1 MGMEERV
8 TMKFLFL
15 VGSALKH
22 FQEDKFSAYDE
33 EQRFNQTL
41 ETIECI
47 RKKVPESYVVVFES
61 SCKSINEKQ
70 KETLKEKAD
79 LFLDFYDEPVIKQLY
94 ENLEKRPEL
103 ITYGKSL
110 LETRGLL
117 NTLYTIRN
125 HNLFGDS
132 QRVFKLTG
140 RYLLNDDFDIQ
151 DYQSKFLEG
160 KYVVK
165 RYEYLPQE
173 SESFDEKEL
182 ENVYAYL
189 YGAKGMMI
197 TGMWSFDRMLFNE
210 AVEALEKAFVY
221 MEKMIQYT
229 AGTDVE
235 HSLYRFINKKN
246 IISIPNLGITMVK
259 GMSGENGGVYQA

>member
-1 MGMEERV
+1 
-8 TMKFLFL
+8 MKFLFL

-33 EQRFNQTL
+33 QQRFEQTL

-47 RKKVPESYVVVFES
+47 RKKVPDSYVVLFECS
-61 SCKSINEKQ
+61 SKPIDEKQ
-70 KETLKEKAD
+70 KEIFKEKAD
-79 LFLDFYDEPVIKQLY
+79 LFLEFYNELVLQQIY

-117 NTLYTIRN
+117 NSLYVIKK
-125 HNLFGDS
+125 HNLFSDS

-140 RYLLNDDFDIQ
+140 RYLLNDDFNIQ
-151 DYQSKFLEG
+151 DYQSKFLEN
-160 KYVVK
+160 KYVIK
-165 RYEYLPQE
+165 SYEYLPQE
-173 SESFDEKEL
+173 AENFNDKEL

-197 TGMWSFDRMLFNE
+197 TGLWSFDRMLFNE
-210 AVEALEKAFVY
+210 AVEALERAFVY
-221 MEKMIQYT
+221 MEKMIQFT

-235 HSLYRFINKKN
+235 HSLYRFLNKKN
-246 IISIPNLGITMVK
+246 IISIPNLGLNVIK
-259 GMSGENGGVYQA
+259 GMEGVQYNI

>member
-1 MGMEERV
+1 MEERSV
-8 TMKFLFL
+8 MKFLFL

-33 EQRFNQTL
+33 QQRFEQTL

-47 RKKVPESYVVVFES
+47 RKKVPNSYVVLFECS
-61 SCKSINEKQ
+61 SKSIDEKQ
-70 KETLKEKAD
+70 KDILKEKTD
-79 LFLDFYDEPVIKQLY
+79 LFLEFYNEPVIQAIY
-94 ENLEKRPEL
+94 ENLEARPEL

-117 NTLYTIRN
+117 NTLYVIQK
-125 HNLFGDS
+125 HNIFNDS

-151 DYQSKFLEG
+151 DYESKFLEG
-160 KYVVK
+160 RYVIK
-165 RYEYLPQE
+165 RYEYLSQE
-173 SESFDEKEL
+173 MENYEKEL
-182 ENVYAYL
+182 ENVYAHL
-189 YGAKGMMI
+189 YGARGMMI
-197 TGMWSFDRMLFNE
+197 TGLWSFDRMLFTDTI
-210 AVEALEKAFVY
+210 EALERAFVY
-221 MEKMIQYT
+221 MEKMIQFT

-246 IISIPNLGITMVK
+246 IIDIPNLGLTMVK
-259 GMSGENGGVYQA
+259 GMSGENGGVYHS

>member
-1 MGMEERV
+1 
-8 TMKFLFL
+8 MKFLFL

-47 RKKVPESYVVVFES
+47 RNKVPESYVVLFECS
-61 SCKSINEKQ
+61 SKPIGEKQ
-70 KETLKEKAD
+70 RDTLKEKSD
-79 LFLDFYDEPVIKQLY
+79 LFLEFYDEPVLKQIY
-94 ENLEKRPEL
+94 ENLEERPEL

-117 NTLYTIRN
+117 NALYAIKQ
-125 HNLFGDS
+125 HNLFSDS

-140 RYLLNDDFDIQ
+140 RYLLNDDFNIQ

-160 KYVVK
+160 KYVLK
-165 RYEYLPQE
+165 RYEYLLE
-173 SESFDEKEL
+173 EGESFNESNL

-197 TGMWSFDRMLFNE
+197 TGLWSFDRVLFND
-210 AVEALEKAFVY
+210 AVEALEKAFTY
-221 MEKMIQYT
+221 MEKMIQFT

-235 HSLYRFINKKN
+235 HSLYRFINKNN
-246 IISIPNLGITMVK
+246 IISVPNLGLTMVK
-259 GMSGENGGVYQA
+259 GMTGENGGVYHT

>member
-1 MGMEERV
+1 
-8 TMKFLFL
+8 MKFLFL

-33 EQRFNQTL
+33 EQRFEQTL

-47 RKKVPESYVVVFES
+47 RKKVPESYVVLFECS
-61 SCKSINEKQ
+61 SRSIDEKQ
-70 KETLKEKAD
+70 KDILKEKCD
-79 LFLDFYDEPVIKQLY
+79 LFLEFYNEPVIQQIY
-94 ENLEKRPEL
+94 ENLEKGPEL

-117 NTLYTIRN
+117 NALYTIKQ
-125 HNLFGDS
+125 HNLFSDS

-140 RYLLNDDFDIQ
+140 RYLLNDDFNIQ
-151 DYQSKFLEG
+151 DYESKFLEG
-160 KYVVK
+160 KYIIK
-165 RYEYLPQE
+165 RLEYLPQE
-173 SESFDEKEL
+173 TENYDEKEL

-189 YGAKGMMI
+189 YGARGMMI
-197 TGMWSFDRMLFNE
+197 TGLWSFDRMLFNE
-210 AVEALEKAFVY
+210 AVNSLEKTFKY

-235 HSLYRFINKKN
+235 HSLYRFINNNN
-246 IISIPNLGITMVK
+246 IISIPNLGLTMVK
-259 GMSGENGGVYQA
+259 GMSGENGGVYST

>member
-1 MGMEERV
+1 
-8 TMKFLFL
+8 MKFLFL

-47 RKKVPESYVVVFES
+47 RNKVPESYVVLFECS
-61 SCKSINEKQ
+61 SKPIDEKQ
-70 KETLKEKAD
+70 KDILKEKSD
-79 LFLDFYDEPVIKQLY
+79 LFLEFYDEPDIKQIY

-117 NTLYTIRN
+117 NTLYVIKK
-125 HNLFGDS
+125 HNLFSDS

-151 DYQSKFLEG
+151 DYESKFLEG
-160 KYVVK
+160 KYVLK

-173 SESFDEKEL
+173 AENYDEKEL

-197 TGMWSFDRMLFNE
+197 TGLWSFDRMLFND
-210 AVEALEKAFVY
+210 AVEALEKAFKY
-221 MEKMIQYT
+221 MERMIQYT

-235 HSLYRFINKKN
+235 HSLYRFINKRD
-246 IISIPNLGITMVK
+246 IISVSNLGLTMVK
-259 GMSGENGGVYQA
+259 GMSGENGGVFHT

>member
-1 MGMEERV
+1 
-8 TMKFLFL
+8 MKFLFL

-22 FQEDKFSAYDE
+22 FKEDKFSAYDE

-47 RKKVPESYVVVFES
+47 RNKVPKSYVVLFECS
-61 SCKSINEKQ
+61 SKPIDEKQ
-70 KETLKEKAD
+70 KDTLKEKSD
-79 LFLDFYDEPVIKQLY
+79 LFLEFYDEPVLKQIY
-94 ENLEKRPEL
+94 ENLEERPEL

-117 NTLYTIRN
+117 NALYVIKK
-125 HNLFGDS
+125 HNLFNDS

-140 RYLLNDDFDIQ
+140 RYLLNDDFDIE
-151 DYQSKFLEG
+151 DYESKFLEG

-165 RYEYLPQE
+165 KYDYLLE
-173 SESFDEKEL
+173 EGESFNESNL

-189 YGAKGMMI
+189 YGAKGMMN
-197 TGMWSFDRMLFNE
+197 TGLWSFDRVLFNE
-210 AVEALEKAFVY
+210 ALESLEKAFVY
-221 MEKMIQYT
+221 MEKMIQFT

-235 HSLYRFINKKN
+235 HSLYRFINKNN
-246 IISIPNLGITMVK
+246 IISVPNLGLTMIK
-259 GMSGENGGVYQA
+259 GMSGENGGIFHT

>member
-1 MGMEERV
+1 
-8 TMKFLFL
+8 MKFLFL
-15 VGSALKH
+15 IGSALKH

-41 ETIECI
+41 KTIECV
-47 RKKVPESYVVVFES
+47 REKVPNSYIVLFECS
-61 SCKSINEKQ
+61 SKPIDEKQ
-70 KETLKEKAD
+70 KEILKEKAD
-79 LFLDFYDEPVIKQLY
+79 LFLEFYNEPVLQQIY

-117 NTLYTIRN
+117 NTLYVIKK
-125 HNLFGDS
+125 HNLFSDS

-151 DYQSKFLEG
+151 DYQSKFLEN
-160 KYVVK
+160 KYVIK
-165 RYEYLPQE
+165 SYEYLPQE
-173 SESFDEKEL
+173 AENFDEKEL

-189 YGAKGMMI
+189 YGAKGMMV
-197 TGMWSFDRMLFNE
+197 TGLWSFDRMLFNE
-210 AVEALEKAFVY
+210 AVEALEKAFAY

-235 HSLYRFINKKN
+235 HSLYRFLNKRN
-246 IISIPNLGITMVK
+246 IISIPNLDLIMVK
-259 GMSGENGGVYQA
+259 GMSGENGGVYNT

>member
-1 MGMEERV
+1 
-8 TMKFLFL
+8 MKFLFL

-47 RKKVPESYVVVFES
+47 RNKVPESYVVLFECS
-61 SCKSINEKQ
+61 SKPIDEKQ
-70 KETLKEKAD
+70 RDTLKEKSD
-79 LFLDFYDEPVIKQLY
+79 LFLEFYKEPVLKQIY
-94 ENLEKRPEL
+94 ENLEERPEL

-117 NTLYTIRN
+117 NTLYAIKQ
-125 HNLFGDS
+125 HNLFTDS

-151 DYQSKFLEG
+151 DYQSKFSEG
-160 KYVVK
+160 KYIVK
-165 RYEYLPQE
+165 KYDYLLE
-173 SESFDEKEL
+173 EGESFNESNL

-197 TGMWSFDRMLFNE
+197 TGLWSFDRMLFND
-210 AVEALEKAFVY
+210 AVEALEKAFTY
-221 MEKMIQYT
+221 MEKMMQFT
-229 AGTDVE
+229 SGTDVE
-235 HSLYRFINKKN
+235 HSLYRFIDKKN
-246 IISIPNLGITMVK
+246 IISVPNLGLTMVK
-259 GMSGENGGVYQA
+259 GMSGENGGVYHT

>member
-1 MGMEERV
+1 MEERSV
-8 TMKFLFL
+8 MKFLFL

-33 EQRFNQTL
+33 QQRFEQTL

-47 RKKVPESYVVVFES
+47 RNKVPNSYVVLFECS
-61 SCKSINEKQ
+61 SKSIDENQ
-70 KETLKEKAD
+70 KDILKEKTD
-79 LFLDFYDEPVIKQLY
+79 LFLEFYTEPVIQAIY
-94 ENLEKRPEL
+94 ENLEARPEL

-117 NTLYTIRN
+117 NTLYVIQK
-125 HNLFGDS
+125 HNIFNDS

-151 DYQSKFLEG
+151 DYESKFLEG
-160 KYVVK
+160 RYVIK
-165 RYEYLPQE
+165 RYEYLSQE
-173 SESFDEKEL
+173 TENYNEKEL

-189 YGAKGMMI
+189 YGAKGMMV
-197 TGMWSFDRMLFNE
+197 TGLWSFDRMLFTDTI
-210 AVEALEKAFVY
+210 EALERAFTY
-221 MEKMIQYT
+221 MEKMIQFT

-246 IISIPNLGITMVK
+246 IIDIPNLGLTMVK
-259 GMSGENGGVYQA
+259 GMSGENGGVYHS

>member
-1 MGMEERV
+1 
-8 TMKFLFL
+8 MKFLFL

-22 FQEDKFSAYDE
+22 FQEDKFSAYGE
-33 EQRFNQTL
+33 EQRFQQTL

-47 RKKVPESYVVVFES
+47 RKKVPESYVVLFECS
-61 SCKSINEKQ
+61 SKPIDEKQ
-70 KETLKEKAD
+70 KDILKEKAD
-79 LFLDFYDEPVIKQLY
+79 LFLEFYKEPVLKQIY

-117 NTLYTIRN
+117 NTLYVIKK
-125 HNLFGDS
+125 HNLFSDS

-151 DYQSKFLEG
+151 DYESKFLES
-160 KYVVK
+160 KYVLK

-173 SESFDEKEL
+173 AENYDEKEL

-197 TGMWSFDRMLFNE
+197 TGLWSFDRMLFND
-210 AVEALEKAFVY
+210 AVEALEKAFIY
-221 MEKMIQYT
+221 MEKMLQYT
-229 AGTDVE
+229 SGTDVE
-235 HSLYRFINKKN
+235 HSLYRFINKDN
-246 IISIPNLGITMVK
+246 IISIPNLGLTMVK
-259 GMSGENGGVYQA
+259 GMSGENGGVYHT

>member
-1 MGMEERV
+1 
-8 TMKFLFL
+8 MKFLFL

-47 RKKVPESYVVVFES
+47 RNKVPESYVVLFECS
-61 SCKSINEKQ
+61 SRPIEEKQ
-70 KETLKEKAD
+70 KDILKEKAD
-79 LFLDFYDEPVIKQLY
+79 LFLEFCEEPVLKQIY
-94 ENLEKRPEL
+94 ENLEERPEL

-117 NTLYTIRN
+117 NTLYVIKK
-125 HNLFGDS
+125 HNLFSDS

-140 RYLLNDDFDIQ
+140 RYLLNDDFDIK

-160 KYVVK
+160 KYILK

-173 SESFDEKEL
+173 TENYDEKEL

-197 TGMWSFDRMLFNE
+197 TGLWSFDRILFND
-210 AVEALEKAFVY
+210 AVEALEKAFKY
-221 MEKMIQYT
+221 MERMIQYT

-235 HSLYRFINKKN
+235 HSLYRFINKDN
-246 IISIPNLGITMVK
+246 IISISNLGLTMVK
-259 GMSGENGGVYQA
+259 GMSGENGGVYHS

>member
-1 MGMEERV
+1 
-8 TMKFLFL
+8 MKFLFL

-33 EQRFNQTL
+33 EQRFEQTL

-47 RKKVPESYVVVFES
+47 RKKVPESYVVLFECS
-61 SCKSINEKQ
+61 SKPIDETQ
-70 KETLKEKAD
+70 KDILKEKSD
-79 LFLDFYDEPVIKQLY
+79 LFLEFCEEPVLKQIY
-94 ENLEKRPEL
+94 ENLEERPEL

-117 NTLYTIRN
+117 NTLYAIKK
-125 HNLFGDS
+125 HNLFSDS

-151 DYQSKFLEG
+151 DYESKFLEG
-160 KYVVK
+160 KYVLK

-173 SESFDEKEL
+173 AENYDEKEL

-197 TGMWSFDRMLFNE
+197 TGLWSFDRMLFNE
-210 AVEALEKAFVY
+210 IVESLERAFVY
-221 MEKMIQYT
+221 MEKMMQYT
-229 AGTDVE
+229 SGTDVE
-235 HSLYRFINKKN
+235 HSLYRFINKKD
-246 IISIPNLGITMVK
+246 IINVPNLGLTMIK
-259 GMSGENGGVYQA
+259 GMSGENGGVYHT

>member
-1 MGMEERV
+1 
-8 TMKFLFL
+8 MKFLFL

-33 EQRFNQTL
+33 QQRFEQTL

-47 RKKVPESYVVVFES
+47 RNKVPNSYVVLFECS
-61 SCKSINEKQ
+61 SKSIDENQ
-70 KETLKEKAD
+70 KDILKEKTD
-79 LFLDFYDEPVIKQLY
+79 LFLEFYTEPVIQAIY
-94 ENLEKRPEL
+94 ENLEARPEL

-117 NTLYTIRN
+117 NTLYVIQK
-125 HNLFGDS
+125 HNIFNDS

-151 DYQSKFLEG
+151 DYESKFLEG
-160 KYVVK
+160 RYVIK
-165 RYEYLPQE
+165 RYEYLSQE
-173 SESFDEKEL
+173 TENYNEKEL

-189 YGAKGMMI
+189 YGAKGMMV
-197 TGMWSFDRMLFNE
+197 TGLWSFDRMLFTDTI
-210 AVEALEKAFVY
+210 EALERAFTY
-221 MEKMIQYT
+221 MEKMIQFT

-246 IISIPNLGITMVK
+246 IIDIPNLGLTMVK
-259 GMSGENGGVYQA
+259 GMSGENGGVYHS

>member
-1 MGMEERV
+1 
-8 TMKFLFL
+8 MKFLFL

-33 EQRFNQTL
+33 QQRFEQTL
-41 ETIECI
+41 DTIECI
-47 RKKVPESYVVVFES
+47 RKKVPESYVVLFECS
-61 SCKSINEKQ
+61 YKSIDEKQ
-70 KETLKEKAD
+70 KDILKEKVD
-79 LFLDFYDEPVIKQLY
+79 LFLEFYNEPGLKQIY
-94 ENLEKRPEL
+94 ENLEERPEL

-117 NTLYTIRN
+117 NALYAIKQ
-125 HNLFGDS
+125 HNLFTDS

-140 RYLLNDDFDIQ
+140 RYLLNDDFDIK
-151 DYQSKFLEG
+151 DYESKFLEN
-160 KYVVK
+160 KYIIK

-173 SESFDEKEL
+173 AENYDEKEL

-197 TGMWSFDRMLFNE
+197 TGLWSFDRMLFND
-210 AVEALEKAFVY
+210 AVEELEKAFAY

-235 HSLYRFINKKN
+235 HSLYRFINKKD
-246 IISIPNLGITMVK
+246 IINVSNLGLTMVK
-259 GMSGENGGVYQA
+259 GMSGENGGVFHT